1 MPTHNL
7 DQGFGLGQY
16 KFQEGSASLAN
27 GGTIT
32 AANMSVISS
41 VELTAESTTG
51 NYVICNFSISGNVV
65 TVFLAGAA
73 SGTAPSTITASTV
86 VHYQI
91 IGQ

>member
-7 DQGFGLGQY
+7 DQGFGLGEY
-16 KFQEGSASLAN
+16 KFQEGTASISN

-32 AANMSVISS
+32 AANMGSVLSAT
-41 VELTAESTTG
+41 LTAESTTG
-51 NYVICNFSISGNVV
+51 NYVICNFSVSGNVL

-73 SGTAPSTITASTV
+73 SGTAPSTITATTT
-86 VHYQI
+86 VHYHI

>member
-7 DQGFGLGQY
+7 DQGFGLGEY
-16 KFQEGSASLAN
+16 KFTEGTASLAN

-32 AANMSVISS
+32 AANMSKILSCT
-41 VELTAESTTG
+41 LTAETTTG
-51 NYVICNFSISGNVV
+51 NYVICGQSISNNVV

-73 SGTAPSTITASTV
+73 SGTAPSTITANTV

>member
-1 MPTHNL
+1 MPTQNL
-7 DQGFGLGQY
+7 VRAFGKGDNKLT
-16 KFQEGSASLAN
+16 EGTASLAN

-32 AANMSVISS
+32 AANMNTRYAAV
-41 VELTAESTTG
+41 LTAESTNG
-51 NYVICNFSISGNVV
+51 NFVICNHSINNNVV

-73 SGTAPSTITASTV
+73 SGTAPSTLSGNAT

>member
-1 MPTHNL
+1 MPTQNL
-7 DQGFGLGQY
+7 VRAFGKGDY
-16 KFQEGSASLAN
+16 KITEGTASLAN

-32 AANMSVISS
+32 AANMSTIYAV
-41 VELTAESTTG
+41 VLTAESTTG
-51 NYVICNFSISGNVV
+51 NYVICNHSISNNVV

-73 SGTAPSTITASTV
+73 SGTAPSTLSGNAT